1 MIGYLNF
8 QSLGIRKCKRNPLWC
23 VGRLSLKG
31 IPGVVTNWSFQTEVK
46 ECMNNTS
53 AKCTKFYIMNFNQRI
68 IPCIIPTGYDNI
80 CIPSKILR
88 HSPLFQFPLELGS
101 NCNVDRI
108 QDVCDRPTFPSLW
121 SLDISIFWQMTKG
134 WRESIQ
140 REQSCSQGCFWSDT
154 RDDKITSSLRTC
166 EFATD
171 RDGDLIFAKLA
182 TLTRVLIV
190 WKKIISKAKNLT
202 RGYYQVDLPPKS
214 PKSFDR
220 CQISHFDTCAHCS

>member
-8 QSLGIRKCKRNPLWC
+8 QSLGMRKCKRNPPD
-23 VGRLSLKG
+23 VFRASLCQIQLKR
-31 IPGVVTNWSFQTEVK
+31 IHGVVANWRLQTYKSAWKVWK
-46 ECMNNTS
+46 CLNNS
-53 AKCTKFYIMNFNQRI
+53 AARFSKCTQVYIIFDQRI

-140 REQSCSQGCFWSDT
+140 REQSCAQGCFWSDM
-154 RDDKITSSLRTC
+154 RVDKITSSFRTC
-166 EFATD
+166 ELATD
-171 RDGDLIFAKLA
+171 QDVHLIFAKLV
-182 TLTRVLIV
+182 TLTRVLI
-190 WKKIISKAKNLT
+190 I
-202 RGYYQVDLPPKS
+202 
-214 PKSFDR
+214 
-220 CQISHFDTCAHCS
+220 